1 MAMRK
6 SELYD
11 EDLYQWSR
19 EQAAALRR
27 LSAERWSGPLDLEHL
42 AEEVEESGSEVRNV
56 ARSQLRRLVEHARDE
71 IAERLTAT
79 IRRDLGTQLPEAYA
93 QALRRARK
101 AVVRTGEAEAADNL
115 PEECQYPLEGLLD
128 ETWSLSSWRSVT
140 R

>member
-1 MAMRK
+1 MATRK
-6 SELYD
+6 TELYD

-27 LSAERWSGPLDLEHL
+27 LSAERWNGPLDLEHL
-42 AEEVEESGSEVRNV
+42 PKEIEELGSEVRNA

-71 IAERLTAT
+71 IAERRTAT

-115 PEECQYPLEGLLD
+115 PEECHIRSRGCSTRRGL
-128 ETWSLSSWRSVT
+128 
-140 R
+140 